1 LSSVELAQVTKRFGD
16 VTVLHEVSMAAQSG
30 EFLVLLGPSGCGK
43 STSLRI
49 MAGLERADEG
59 DVLIAGDRVN
69 DVPAARR
76 RTAMV
81 FQNYALYPHLSVA
94 ENIVFGLRV
103 RKVARAEREARL
115 RQVAE
120 MLDLVPY
127 LDRKPAE
134 LSGGQ
139 RQRVALGRALVSRAK
154 VILMDEPLS
163 NLDAKLRQQM
173 RVDLRALQRELGLTV
188 VYVTHDQVE
197 AMTMADRVVVM
208 RDGLVEQVATPV
220 ELYQEPASAW
230 VARFIGS
237 PPMNLLPGAVAGG
250 RVAITPGEASASP
263 EQADRADAE
272 DVWVGIRPEEVRLV
286 PEGDS
291 AHGAAVGTEAPGD
304 DDHLRV
310 PGVVRSV
317 EILGADTLVA
327 VEVGCPDAVVA
338 RVPGISGLAVGQQVV
353 ALLRRR
359 SLTLF
364 DRGSGRRLD
373 ALAGTAGPAAGPTRA
388 HPTTERGTPDV

>member
-1 LSSVELAQVTKRFGD
+1 LSSVELVNVTKGFGD
-16 VTVLHEVSMAAQSG
+16 VEVLHGVSMAAESG

-49 MAGLERADEG
+49 MAGLERANSG

-69 DVPAARR
+69 DLPAAKR

-103 RKVARAEREARL
+103 RRVERGERDRRL
-115 RQVAE
+115 AQVAE
-120 MLDLVPY
+120 MLDLTPY

-139 RQRVALGRALVSRAK
+139 RQRVALGRALVSQAK

-208 RDGLVEQVATPV
+208 RDGSVEQVATPV
-220 ELYQEPASAW
+220 ELYQHPATSW

-237 PPMNLLPGAVAGG
+237 PPMNLLPG
-250 RVAITPGEASASP
+250 RVRDG
-263 EQADRADAE
+263 QVFLD
-272 DVWVGIRPEEVRLV
+272 
-286 PEGDS
+286 
-291 AHGAAVGTEAPGD
+291 AAVGTGKTEGTAPARLSAAVPPAADHSSEVLVGVRPEDVRLDGQGD
-304 DDHLRV
+304 LLV
-310 PGVVRSV
+310 PGTVRSV
-317 EILGADTLVA
+317 EILGADSLIALDTGASELL
-327 VEVGCPDAVVA
+327 VA
-338 RVPGISGLAVGQQVV
+338 RVPGISAITVGQE
-353 ALLRRR
+353 ASAGIAIA
-359 SLTLF
+359 SLALF
-364 DRGSGRRLD
+364 DRESGQRVPWTNGS
-373 ALAGTAGPAAGPTRA
+373 LAPA
-388 HPTTERGTPDV
+388 V